1 MKKLMLAGL
10 DQTLVDQLYTN
21 LEERYV
27 LHYCNCGAE
36 VLSEFTTF
44 LPELLVV
51 DLTMPDCDTVGILQ
65 AVQARGGQTQA
76 LVIAYAYH
84 EQLCAQLYMVDTVF
98 LLIRPF
104 TAVTITERLLQMEQ
118 LLPTA
123 PTRSRADEILRDLG
137 LDSHSAGFSCL
148 RSAIDYKL
156 HHPDCLYTGE
166 LCVYVAKQSGGTA
179 SSVDKAMS
187 RCIHK
192 ATRRMDPVLW
202 AIYMGD
208 ITERISCA
216 QFIQAIVNYIKK

>member
-1 MKKLMLAGL
+1 MKDLMLAGL
-10 DQTLVDQLYTN
+10 ESALDLQLHELLGEQYHIHTCTCGT
-21 LEERYV
+21 EV
-27 LHYCNCGAE
+27 LH
-36 VLSEFTTF
+36 EFMAL
-44 LPELLVV
+44 LPELLVI
-51 DLTMPDCDTVGILQ
+51 DLSMPGCDTVGLLR

-98 LLIRPF
+98 LLIRPI
-104 TAVTITERLLQMEQ
+104 TADTITERLLQMEQ

-148 RSAIDYKL
+148 RAAIDYKF

-166 LCVYVAKQSGGTA
+166 LCVYVAKQCGGTA